1 MTLFVVVF
9 VAGIFGLRRFRTSL
23 LADSAVS
30 APEERPAWLDAAIAE
45 HLAKAKSA
53 DGDVTG

>member
-23 LADSAVS
+23 LANNAVS
-30 APEERPAWLDAAIAE
+30 TPEERPAWLDAAIAE
-45 HLAKAKSA
+45 HLAGAKSA
-53 DGDVTG
+53 DGDSAG